1 MTKNIKKILII
12 EDEEAVLKVLA
23 TKFDHEG
30 FQTLEAKD
38 GEAGLTQARVERPDI
53 ILLDIVMPKMDGL
66 TMLKELRKDPW
77 GKKVPVVILT
87 NLSDD
92 KDIAEAMV
100 SGVYDFLVKSSW
112 EIEDVVKRVKERLGM
127 I

>member
-38 GEAGLTQARVERPDI
+38 GEDGLAQARAERPDI